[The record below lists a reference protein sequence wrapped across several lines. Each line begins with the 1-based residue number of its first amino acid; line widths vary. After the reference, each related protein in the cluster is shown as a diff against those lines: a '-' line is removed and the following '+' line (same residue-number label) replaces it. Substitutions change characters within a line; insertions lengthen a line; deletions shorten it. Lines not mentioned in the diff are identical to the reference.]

1 MPIAAGFF
9 LEMASRKAL
18 AELSDGACVARDE
31 IAHMFRDR
39 NTINVAAGLNFVSD
53 LFRDVL

>member
-1 MPIAAGFF
+1 
-9 LEMASRKAL
+9 MASRKAL